1 LLLLPTKTANKT
13 VISANGRIIH
23 DENSGTDGEGVE
35 LDEPVGV
42 REILTVGDGF
52 VGDDVDEGDG
62 RVVAETLVGSM
73 RG

>member
-1 LLLLPTKTANKT
+1 MSTKTVNKT

-23 DENSGTDGEGVE
+23 DENSGTEGEGVE

-42 REILTVGDGF
+42 GEILTVGDGF
-52 VGDDVDEGDG
+52 VGDGVDEGEG
-62 RVVAETLVGSM
+62 RVFAETLAGSI